1 MREALRHELRELAA
15 RFDVEL
21 ADLSLGLADMLGQ
34 QLPSVIGEL
43 RAVAAHAESATG
55 VILDACEA
63 LEVACAGGEA
73 ACTQIYEACLFQDIV
88 GQRLVKALSLLG
100 AMETRAAGMLD
111 ALGPPEPAAPW
122 EAPLASGPQLR
133 LVAMNQHSVD
143 AVMAAGA

>member
-21 ADLSLGLADMLGQ
+21 ADLSVGLADMVGQ

-100 AMETRAAGMLD
+100 AMETRAAGMLG
-111 ALGPPEPAAPW
+111 ALGPPESAAPW
-122 EAPLASGPQLR
+122 KAPLASGPQSR
-133 LVAMNQHSVD
+133 LVAMNQRAVD
-143 AVMAAGA
+143 AVLAAGA